1 MRAHFITVRL
11 RNGRT
16 IVVNTVHI
24 THVTVDDRQVATL
37 WLSDGNH
44 YETEASL
51 SEIAKQITA
60 QDGQAQP

>member
-1 MRAHFITVRL
+1 MTAHFITVRL

-16 IVVNTVHI
+16 IVVNTAHI

-51 SEIAKQITA
+51 AAIANQIAA
-60 QDGQAQP
+60 QDDQAPP